1 MTDPTHFYGSGGA
14 YPAALGS
21 VEERHAK
28 YLRQLMDAECACEG
42 RITSLAERAIKF
54 FDRHPAIAVVTREGE

>member
-1 MTDPTHFYGSGGA
+1 MTDPIHFYGSGGA

-42 RITSLAERAIKF
+42 RVVSRVEHLF
-54 FDRHPAIAVVTREGE
+54 FDRAPCGAIIERDAA